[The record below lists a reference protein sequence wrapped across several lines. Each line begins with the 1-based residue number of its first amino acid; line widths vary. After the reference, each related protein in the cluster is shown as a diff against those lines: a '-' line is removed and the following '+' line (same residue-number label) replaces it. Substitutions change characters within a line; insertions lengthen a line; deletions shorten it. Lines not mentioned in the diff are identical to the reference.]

1 MDPYIHALMNDG
13 LDSLL
18 EEIPDWTTSQG
29 EELMDAEDESDLLI
43 AAHRADQQG
52 GNPLFCVNMERVRAP
67 RSFHRGVAIQM
78 QVRFSLQQLRQRN
91 GEYQGEAVAEAFHQ
105 GLINFIRD
113 PRNGIVNP
121 QDYSMSMAIHH
132 STGTHTWTSCP
143 RVPLSE
149 WIQGSPLTRQWLER
163 LAKQLNSAE
172 SFDAASGDF
181 YAELSFFKTQQR
193 SGRPAKNKPG
203 NKSFEQLLKKK
214 SVITIKN
221 KDDLCFSRAL
231 VSAKAFVD
239 QDPQY
244 QTIFKG
250 QGLQGHLAYKL
261 HQETGVPE
269 GMWGLPEIQRMQDH
283 LGPQGYQI
291 KIYEGVCGALW
302 YCDPSFDSAPRKL
315 CLLKVQQHFH
325 GLRSVPALV
334 NKTYY
339 CHHCNKG
346 YNQENAEHHN
356 CSHQN
361 CDMCRRKNGKC
372 TDYQERK
379 PAHVYWNDC
388 GRSFYGQNCFTAHKK
403 SACRL
408 FKKCP
413 ECCKVYKYSKKKK
426 HVCGE
431 YRCPN
436 CRNKVLPNHQCYI
449 QPLEI
454 DYSKLL
460 DQADEF
466 SEEDRAIL
474 EDLAE
479 VETVEKSKEEEDEKP
494 PPLVCC
500 IDFECWLD
508 ENRDFEDVRVGWQY
522 VNVKG
527 SYREA
532 GKASDMLED
541 VMAKTV
547 TAEMKQR
554 QVFVFAHNMRGFDS
568 SFILQLLYDKGYKVE
583 KVLSMGAKF
592 LSFQCGN
599 VIFRDSLNFFNMPL
613 EWLPATFNLK
623 EAHKGFFPYSY
634 ISEDKISYIGVYPK
648 AEEYHPERMSEKRRK
663 EFMTWHKEKVDSGAI
678 FDCQKE
684 LSAYLKS
691 DVKVLTESME
701 KFASEMLELTGIDP
715 TVECV
720 TIASAAF
727 KVFQKNFLEPYTIA
741 LEPLGGWR
749 HN

>member
-1 MDPYIHALMNDG
+1 M
-13 LDSLL
+13 
-18 EEIPDWTTSQG
+18 
-29 EELMDAEDESDLLI
+29 
-43 AAHRADQQG
+43 
-52 GNPLFCVNMERVRAP
+52 
-67 RSFHRGVAIQM
+67 
-78 QVRFSLQQLRQRN
+78 
-91 GEYQGEAVAEAFHQ
+91 YQ
-105 GLINFIRD
+105 
-113 PRNGIVNP
+113 
-121 QDYSMSMAIHH
+121 
-132 STGTHTWTSCP
+132 
-143 RVPLSE
+143 
-149 WIQGSPLTRQWLER
+149 
-163 LAKQLNSAE
+163 
-172 SFDAASGDF
+172 
-181 YAELSFFKTQQR
+181 
-193 SGRPAKNKPG
+193 
-203 NKSFEQLLKKK
+203 
-214 SVITIKN
+214 
-221 KDDLCFSRAL
+221 
-231 VSAKAFVD
+231 
-239 QDPQY
+239 
-244 QTIFKG
+244 
-250 QGLQGHLAYKL
+250 
-261 HQETGVPE
+261 
-269 GMWGLPEIQRMQDH
+269 
-283 LGPQGYQI
+283 
-291 KIYEGVCGALW
+291 
-302 YCDPSFDSAPRKL
+302 
-315 CLLKVQQHFH
+315 
-325 GLRSVPALV
+325 
-334 NKTYY
+334 
-339 CHHCNKG
+339 
-346 YNQENAEHHN
+346 
-356 CSHQN
+356 
-361 CDMCRRKNGKC
+361 
-372 TDYQERK
+372 
-379 PAHVYWNDC
+379 
-388 GRSFYGQNCFTAHKK
+388 
-403 SACRL
+403 
-408 FKKCP
+408 
-413 ECCKVYKYSKKKK
+413 YSKKKK

-436 CRNKVLPNHQCYI
+436 SRNNVLPNHQCYI

-508 ENRDFEDVRVGWQY
+508 ENRDFEDVRVGWQC

-547 TAEMKQR
+547 TTEMKQR

-613 EWLPATFNLK
+613 EWLPAMFNLK
-623 EAHKGFFPYSY
+623 EALKGFFPYSY

-663 EFMTWHKEKVDSGAI
+663 EFMTWHKEKVDSAAI

-684 LSAYLKS
+684 LSAFLKS

-720 TIASAAF
+720 TIASTAF

-741 LEPLGGWR
+741 
-749 HN
+749 